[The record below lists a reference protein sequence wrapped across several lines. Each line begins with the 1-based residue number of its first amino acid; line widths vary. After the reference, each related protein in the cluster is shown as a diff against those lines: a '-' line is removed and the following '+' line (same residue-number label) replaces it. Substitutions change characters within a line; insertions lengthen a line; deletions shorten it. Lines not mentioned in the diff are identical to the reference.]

1 MRAFRYTWRTFSRE
15 ILYLIGA
22 ALFCV
27 PFYMLLT
34 MSLKSNNEIFTAP
47 LSLPK
52 SPAWGNFS
60 DAVDVGVVPLDHAAI
75 SSVIITAGSVFFL
88 VLIGSVCAYA
98 IARTTSR
105 LGSMLYIAFVLG
117 IVLPPQLAVVPLF
130 IVMRNL
136 GLVGTYPGMIIL
148 YVGLLTPLSVFLY
161 AGFVRTLP
169 KDFEEAAQVDGASTM
184 RIYLRVIL
192 PLMRPVTWTVAI
204 LTGLFVWNDFFTSL
218 IFLSGSD
225 KVTIPV
231 AVYSLVEAQAG
242 QWNLAF
248 AAIVLALTPA
258 VLFYLVAQRQIVNGL
273 AGGVKG

>member
-1 MRAFRYTWRTFSRE
+1 VTTFRYTWRTFSRE
-15 ILYLIGA
+15 ILFLLGA

-34 MSLKSNNEIFTAP
+34 MSLKTNSEIFTAP

-52 SPAWGNFS
+52 SPAWGNFP
-60 DAVDVGVVPLDHAAI
+60 DAVDVGVVPLDHAAL

-88 VLIGSVCAYA
+88 IVIGSFCAYA

-105 LGSMLYIAFVLG
+105 LGTVLYIAFVMG

-130 IVMRNL
+130 VVMRNL

-148 YVGLLTPLSVFLY
+148 YVGLLTPLAVFLY

-169 KDFEEAAQVDGASTM
+169 RDFEEAAQVDGAGTI
-184 RIYLRVIL
+184 RTYVRVIL

-225 KVTIPV
+225 KETVPV

-242 QWNLAF
+242 RWNLAF
-248 AAIVLALTPA
+248 AAIVLALLPA
-258 VLFYLVAQRQIVNGL
+258 VLFYLIAQRQIVNGL